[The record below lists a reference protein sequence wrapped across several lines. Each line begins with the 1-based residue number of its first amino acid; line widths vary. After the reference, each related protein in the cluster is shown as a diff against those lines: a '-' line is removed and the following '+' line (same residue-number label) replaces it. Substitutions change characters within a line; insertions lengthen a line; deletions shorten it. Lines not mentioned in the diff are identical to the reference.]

1 MLDSMSGVSIHCHQ
15 FPLNLETN
23 VQIHLQQK
31 VTSYIKTRIIYI
43 HSEKNRH
50 FRFVL
55 DMKKSSFFGWLK
67 IPGVPVA
74 SRSPSNSTN
83 LDPGWP
89 QVKSGDSK
97 CMETS
102 KCLWCLGGGNSKYC
116 LFLPQT
122 LGKRSNLT
130 TFQMGGRKPPTS
142 WFCWDL
148 AVDFW
153 FWATPITTWW
163 RFVYMWNT
171 GVKDMVLR
179 VGLYMQ
185 SLTWKACV
193 CLAVLLPKFV

>member
-1 MLDSMSGVSIHCHQ
+1 MSGVSIHCHQ

-102 KCLWCLGGGNSKYC
+102 KCLWCLKV
-116 LFLPQT
+116 LFIFTPNPGETIQFDYF
-122 LGKRSNLT
+122 SNGWAET
-130 TFQMGGRKPPTS
+130 T
-142 WFCWDL
+142 
-148 AVDFW
+148 
-153 FWATPITTWW
+153 
-163 RFVYMWNT
+163 N
-171 GVKDMVLR
+171 
-179 VGLYMQ
+179 
-185 SLTWKACV
+185 
-193 CLAVLLPKFV
+193 